1 MKTTSRLLPL
11 STLLVALLAV
21 PALVLRVS
29 SSRAESPPGTAPPAA
44 SALAASSAA
53 GSAASA
59 SGSASASA
67 SGSGSA
73 RAALPPRISEN
84 PPGEEKSKTP
94 TVAEWKKSE
103 RVTLDGQLA
112 TDCEVRRVREWV
124 RITCQ
129 DPAASVSLIGGP
141 YEGFAAALSPWK
153 HEPIMG
159 DNDMQIGV
167 SLKGGYSFQFPVRR
181 GERRVYEVMIAEF
194 AGYQGVL
201 PSLDYYAI
209 VAWPEGEEPTI
220 LIQRP

>member
-1 MKTTSRLLPL
+1 MKTSRLLPL

-21 PALVLRVS
+21 PALMLRVS
-29 SSRAESPPGTAPPAA
+29 SSRAESPPGAAIPTA
-44 SALAASSAA
+44 STLAASSA
-53 GSAASA
+53 SVVASA
-59 SGSASASA
+59 SSSASASA

-73 RAALPPRISEN
+73 RAALPPKIGDD
-84 PPGEEKSKTP
+84 PPGEEKSKAP

-103 RVTLDGQLA
+103 RITLDGPFS
-112 TDCEVRRVREWV
+112 TECEARRVREWV

-129 DPAASVSLIGGP
+129 NPASSVSLIGGP

-153 HEPIMG
+153 HEPVMG

-167 SLKGGYSFQFPVRR
+167 SVKGGYNFQFPVRR
-181 GERRVYEVMIAEF
+181 GERRVYEVMAAEF

-209 VAWPEGEEPTI
+209 VAWPEGEGPTI